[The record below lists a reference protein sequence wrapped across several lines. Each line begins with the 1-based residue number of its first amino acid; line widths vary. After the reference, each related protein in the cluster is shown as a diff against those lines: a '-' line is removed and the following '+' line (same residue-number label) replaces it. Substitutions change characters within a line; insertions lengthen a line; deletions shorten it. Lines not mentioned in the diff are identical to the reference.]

1 MVGALLSSKAS
12 AVKRMSREDLPTP
25 ESPTRRTCMQDA
37 NVKARRKASVLSQGI
52 VRKQSGPTSVLH
64 LSSGKAGERCET
76 GQLEGS
82 WAHTLSRW
90 SKGSFM
96 RSGGSDQP
104 VRGVFRILSI
114 TFAAYTSHSLYV
126 CKYSKLVASFLD
138 EISGCSSTSL

>member
-25 ESPTRRTCMQDA
+25 ESPTRRTYMQDA
-37 NVKARRKASVLSQGI
+37 NVKARREASDLSQGS
-52 VRKQSGPTSVLH
+52 VRKFSGATSVLH
-64 LSSGKAGERCET
+64 KSSGKAGKRCEP

-96 RSGGSDQP
+96 RSGGPDQP
-104 VRGVFRILSI
+104 VRGVFRILTI
-114 TFAAYTSHSLYV
+114 TFAAYNSHNLYV
-126 CKYSKLVASFLD
+126 LQMSQTDCLLPGR
-138 EISGCSSTSL
+138 E